1 MGSGVQIDQSLIHEA
16 GQRLGQQAIEQVG
29 MLGAEIREHVV
40 IEGHAAAQPLVGAVA
55 LTEAFDLAGTGDAI
69 DGRPEQQGKEDAKV
83 RGIAAHMALDG
94 LDGLEEFG
102 QIDGFDEGPDEAGEM
117 IGIEALVERFGA
129 KLSLE
134 AFRPVDA
141 RCRPGFVVGRGG
153 RRRRGRHG
161 GHVGLGKQ
169 EGLGNGRGRG
179 GRWLPVTGCGRLGDR
194 QRWGVYHRTPSGV
207 LEGKDIHPPKLAL
220 SLPSGQ
226 LSVKKSQPLRVM
238 IVVQAARLLLYRRA
252 ACTTKKSQPLR
263 VSRSRRVGRRPT
275 IPRQAWWAF
284 GPPYASGHW
293 RIIT

>member
-1 MGSGVQIDQSLIHEA
+1 
-16 GQRLGQQAIEQVG
+16 
-29 MLGAEIREHVV
+29 
-40 IEGHAAAQPLVGAVA
+40 
-55 LTEAFDLAGTGDAI
+55 
-69 DGRPEQQGKEDAKV
+69 
-83 RGIAAHMALDG
+83 MALDG

-238 IVVQAARLLLYRRA
+238 FRRRRMVARSASR
-252 ACTTKKSQPLR
+252 KKS
-263 VSRSRRVGRRPT
+263 V
-275 IPRQAWWAF
+275 
-284 GPPYASGHW
+284 
-293 RIIT
+293 